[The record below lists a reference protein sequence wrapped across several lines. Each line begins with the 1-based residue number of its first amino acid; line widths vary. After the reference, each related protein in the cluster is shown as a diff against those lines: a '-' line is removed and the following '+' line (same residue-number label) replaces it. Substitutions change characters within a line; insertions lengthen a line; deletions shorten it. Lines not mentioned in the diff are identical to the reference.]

1 MLPVQREHAGV
12 THAVPEQGCTCI
24 HRAGSLRNLGARTT
38 VTRVDETLLAC
49 RRWVGRVWVG
59 EEVIGLFGIPLVFLD
74 DVLPL
79 RRRGRHVMLRVEQ
92 IKCGVYLSRVTVVG
106 HGIV

>member
-1 MLPVQREHAGV
+1 MLLPLQREHAGV

-59 EEVIGLFGIPLVFLD
+59 EEVIGLFSIPLVFLV
-74 DVLPL
+74 DVLLL
-79 RRRGRHVMLRVEQ
+79 RILCRILRV
-92 IKCGVYLSRVTVVG
+92 LSRSRNLQFSLLNTSNVVSTC
-106 HGIV
+106 

>member
-59 EEVIGLFGIPLVFLD
+59 EEVIGLFGIPLVFLVD
-74 DVLPL
+74 MLLL
-79 RRRGRHVMLRVEQ
+79 RFLQ
-92 IKCGVYLSRVTVVG
+92 YAS
-106 HGIV
+106 